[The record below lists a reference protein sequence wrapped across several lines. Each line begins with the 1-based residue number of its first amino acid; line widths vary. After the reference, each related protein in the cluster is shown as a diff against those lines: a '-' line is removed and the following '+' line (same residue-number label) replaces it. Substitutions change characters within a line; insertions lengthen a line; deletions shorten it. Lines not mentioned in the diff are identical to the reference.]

1 MSIYLIRHAQSL
13 GNVNGK
19 TESHASI
26 PLTEFGHEQ
35 AQKLVDVLPPA
46 KQIFISP
53 FLRTRLTAEPILF
66 TRSDYT
72 SSFGYSGVFLLIRYA
87 M

>member
-26 PLTEFGHEQ
+26 PKSE
-35 AQKLVDVLPPA
+35 A
-46 KQIFISP
+46 K
-53 FLRTRLTAEPILF
+53 
-66 TRSDYT
+66 RS
-72 SSFGYSGVFLLIRYA
+72 
-87 M
+87 